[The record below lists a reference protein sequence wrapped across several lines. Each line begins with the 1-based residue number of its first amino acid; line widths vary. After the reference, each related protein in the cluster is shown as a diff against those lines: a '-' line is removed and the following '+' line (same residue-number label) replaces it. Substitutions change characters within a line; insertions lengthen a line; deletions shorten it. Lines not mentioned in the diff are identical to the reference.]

1 MSEINAL
8 FIFELMKIKNS
19 IKDIIRNPNRIF
31 VYLFMFLGYFLMLI
45 SIILGNM
52 DNKAKLSQVSELKLS
67 FLEAGLVII
76 ILFEIILSIY
86 SSLKQ
91 PGIIVE
97 DGDMTF
103 LFSSPI
109 DERKIFLWYMVKGI
123 FKYFALS
130 ILFVVY
136 LPFLSN
142 MMSVTEYSSNLVYG
156 YLGIFTNIF
165 ALVPLNFL
173 IYSISMKFNAK
184 KLIQYILSGILILI
198 AGFGFYFIYKAGS
211 IFGIIDYLS
220 SNAWDYVPILGPSK
234 LLILSYFTGEGAY
247 NLELVFMQLLTIIS
261 IILIALY
268 FATDYYEEVITYSE
282 RVREIRN
289 KVKKEGF
296 YSSAEES
303 AKKIKKKKDVV
314 INLQPKG
321 PWAYIWLKMVEN
333 KRSLGS
339 IYFNY
344 YNLFLLLASIAF
356 GYFLPKDDPT
366 IIFAMSFLYVYI
378 AWLFSFASTVSTELN
393 KMYIYIIPGEGIEK
407 LIAVNLIPLL
417 KAFIAAILIIVPAS
431 IFMKPGILNTITAI
445 VFIISFS
452 TLDSFSAAFMQLL
465 LPSKQDLKV
474 AMPLFKI
481 FGFLFILLP
490 VVAVAVPLGII
501 TKNMVIGVLT
511 AALMMFLESG
521 VFLLFANFIFERLEL
536 K

>member
-1 MSEINAL
+1 MSEINTL
-8 FIFELMKIKNS
+8 FIFELMKLKNS
-19 IKDIIRNPNRIF
+19 IKDIIRNPKRIF
-31 VYLFMFLGYFLMLI
+31 VYLFMFLGYFLMLV

-67 FLEAGLVII
+67 YLEAGLVGI

-91 PGIIVE
+91 PGIILE
-97 DGDMTF
+97 EGDMTF

-109 DERKIFLWYMVKGI
+109 DERKIFLLYMTKGI
-123 FKYFALS
+123 FKTLFISIFFVIYF
-130 ILFVVY
+130 
-136 LPFLSN
+136 PFIAN
-142 MMSVTEYSSNLVYG
+142 IMSVIKYPSNLIYA
-156 YLGIFTNIF
+156 YIGIFTNIF
-165 ALVPLNFL
+165 TLVPLNFF
-173 IYSISMKFNAK
+173 IYSISMKFKAK
-184 KLIQYILSGILILI
+184 KLINHILSGILILFI
-198 AGFGFYFIYKAGS
+198 GFMFYFIYKEES
-211 IFGIIDYLS
+211 FFGAVSYLA
-220 SNAWDYVPILGPSK
+220 SNIWNYVPIVGPTK
-234 LLILSYFTGEGAY
+234 LLVLTYFTGESAHC
-247 NLELVFMQLLTIIS
+247 LELIIIQLLTII
-261 IILIALY
+261 IFTLLALY

-296 YSSAEES
+296 VSSSEES

-321 PWAYIWLKMVEN
+321 PWAFIWLKMIEN

-339 IYFNY
+339 IYFNW

-356 GYFLPKDDPT
+356 GYFLPKNEPT
-366 IIFAMSFLYVYI
+366 IIFAMSFFYAYI
-378 AWLFSFASTVSTELN
+378 TWILSFASTVSTELN

-431 IFMKPGILNTITAI
+431 IFIEAGILNTITAI

-465 LPSKQDLKV
+465 LPSKQDLKA

-481 FGFLFILLP
+481 FGFLFILMP
-490 VVAVAVPLGII
+490 VVALAIPLGVI
-501 TKNMVIGVLT
+501 TKNMSIGVLT

-521 VFLLFANFIFERLEL
+521 VFLLFTNFIFERLEL

>member
-19 IKDIIRNPNRIF
+19 IKDIIRNPKRIL

-45 SIILGNM
+45 SFILGNM
-52 DNKAKLSQVSELKLS
+52 DNKAKLSQINDIKLS
-67 FLEAGLVII
+67 YLEAILVIM
-76 ILFEIILSIY
+76 ILFEIMILIY

-109 DERKIFLWYMVKGI
+109 DERKLFLWYMIKGVFKTLFISI
-123 FKYFALS
+123 F
-130 ILFVVY
+130 FVIY
-136 LPFLSN
+136 LPFIAN
-142 MMSVTEYSSNLVYG
+142 MMSTTKYSSNLIYVYI
-156 YLGIFTNIF
+156 GIFTNIF
-165 ALVPLNFL
+165 ALVPLNFF

-184 KLIQYILSGILILI
+184 KLIQYIVSGILTLI
-198 AGFGFYFIYKAGS
+198 AGFGVYFIYKEGS
-211 IFGIIDYLS
+211 FFGAISYLTL
-220 SNAWDYVPILGPSK
+220 NIWNYVPVLGPTK
-234 LLILSYFTGEGAY
+234 LLILTYFTGESAHC
-247 NLELVFMQLLTIIS
+247 LELILIQLLTII
-261 IILIALY
+261 IFTLLALY

-289 KVKKEGF
+289 KVKKDGF
-296 YSSAEES
+296 ISSSEES
-303 AKKIKKKKDVV
+303 AKTRKKKKDVV
-314 INLQPKG
+314 IKLQPKG

-339 IYFNY
+339 IYFNW

-356 GYFLPKDDPT
+356 GYFLPKNEPT
-366 IIFAMSFLYVYI
+366 VIFSLSFLYVYLGWI
-378 AWLFSFASTVSTELN
+378 LSFASTVRTELN
-393 KMYIYIIPGEGIEK
+393 KMYIYTIPGEGIEK
-407 LIAVNLIPLL
+407 LLAVNFVPLL
-417 KAFIAAILIIVPAS
+417 KVFISAILIIVPAS
-431 IFMKPGILNTITAI
+431 IFIKPGILNTISAI

-474 AMPLFKI
+474 TMPLFKI

-490 VVAVAVPLGII
+490 VVAVAVFLGV
-501 TKNMVIGVLT
+501 TTRNMSIGVLT
-511 AALMMFLESG
+511 ASIIMFLEAG

>member
-1 MSEINAL
+1 M
-8 FIFELMKIKNS
+8 
-19 IKDIIRNPNRIF
+19 
-31 VYLFMFLGYFLMLI
+31 
-45 SIILGNM
+45 
-52 DNKAKLSQVSELKLS
+52 
-67 FLEAGLVII
+67 
-76 ILFEIILSIY
+76 
-86 SSLKQ
+86 
-91 PGIIVE
+91 
-97 DGDMTF
+97 
-103 LFSSPI
+103 
-109 DERKIFLWYMVKGI
+109 
-123 FKYFALS
+123 
-130 ILFVVY
+130 
-136 LPFLSN
+136 
-142 MMSVTEYSSNLVYG
+142 
-156 YLGIFTNIF
+156 
-165 ALVPLNFL
+165 
-173 IYSISMKFNAK
+173 
-184 KLIQYILSGILILI
+184 
-198 AGFGFYFIYKAGS
+198 
-211 IFGIIDYLS
+211 
-220 SNAWDYVPILGPSK
+220 
-234 LLILSYFTGEGAY
+234 
-247 NLELVFMQLLTIIS
+247 ELVFIQLLTIIS

-268 FATDYYEEVITYSE
+268 FATDYYEEVITHTE
-282 RVREIRN
+282 KIKEIGN
-289 KVKKEGF
+289 KIDKEGF
-296 YSSAEES
+296 LSSAEER
-303 AKKIKKKKDVV
+303 AKKIKKKKDVSV
-314 INLQPKG
+314 NFQPKG
-321 PWAYIWLKMVEN
+321 PWAFVWLKMVEN

-366 IIFAMSFLYVYI
+366 IIFAMSFLYAYI

-481 FGFLFILLP
+481 FGFLFILMP
-490 VVAVAVPLGII
+490 VVAVAVPLGVI

>member
-19 IKDIIRNPNRIF
+19 IKDIVRNPKRIF
-31 VYLFMFLGYFLMLI
+31 IYLFMFLGYFLMLV
-45 SIILGNM
+45 SITLGNM

-67 FLEAGLVII
+67 YLEAGLVII

-109 DERKIFLWYMVKGI
+109 NERKLFLWYMIKSVFKTLFISI
-123 FKYFALS
+123 FFM
-130 ILFVVY
+130 IY
-136 LPFLSN
+136 LPFIAN
-142 MMSVTEYSSNLVYG
+142 MMATTKYSSNLIYVYM
-156 YLGIFTNIF
+156 GIFTNIF
-165 ALVPLNFL
+165 ALVPLNFF

-184 KLIQYILSGILILI
+184 KLIQYIVSGILILI
-198 AGFGFYFIYKAGS
+198 VGFGFYFIYKEGS
-211 IFGIIDYLS
+211 FFGAISYLVL
-220 SNAWDYVPILGPSK
+220 NIWNYVPVLGPTK
-234 LLILSYFTGEGAY
+234 LLILPYFTGECTHC
-247 NLELVFMQLLTIIS
+247 LILIILQLLTII
-261 IILIALY
+261 IVTLLALY

-296 YSSAEES
+296 VSSTEES
-303 AKKIKKKKDVV
+303 AKKMKKKKAVV
-314 INLQPKG
+314 INLHPKG
-321 PWAYIWLKMVEN
+321 PWAFIWLKMVEN

-339 IYFNY
+339 IYFNW

-356 GYFLPKDDPT
+356 GYFLPKDEPT
-366 IIFAMSFLYVYI
+366 VIFSLSFLYAYLGWI
-378 AWLFSFASTVSTELN
+378 LSFASTVSTELN
-393 KMYIYIIPGEGIEK
+393 KMYIYTIPGEGIEK

-431 IFMKPGILNTITAI
+431 IFIKPGILNTITAI

-481 FGFLFILLP
+481 FSFLFILLP
-490 VVAVAVPLGII
+490 VGAVAVPLGVI
-501 TKNMVIGVLT
+501 TKNMAIGVLT
-511 AALMMFLESG
+511 AALIMVLESG

>member
-8 FIFELMKIKNS
+8 FIFELMKLKNS
-19 IKDIIRNPNRIF
+19 IKDIFRNPRRMF
-31 VYLFMFLGYFLMLI
+31 VYLFMFLGYFLMLV

-52 DNKAKLSQVSELKLS
+52 DNKAKLSQISDIKLS
-67 FLEAGLVII
+67 YLEAGLVGA

-91 PGIIVE
+91 PGIIAE
-97 DGDMTF
+97 EGDTTF

-109 DERKIFLWYMVKGI
+109 NERKLFLWYMIKSVFKTLFISI
-123 FKYFALS
+123 F
-130 ILFVVY
+130 FVIY
-136 LPFLSN
+136 LPFIAN
-142 MMSVTEYSSNLVYG
+142 MMSAIKYSSNLIYV

-165 ALVPLNFL
+165 ALVPLNFF
-173 IYSISMKFNAK
+173 IYSISMKFNVK
-184 KLIQYILSGILILI
+184 KLMHYILSGILILI
-198 AGFGFYFIYKAGS
+198 IGFMFYFIYKEES
-211 IFGIIDYLS
+211 FFGAVSYLA
-220 SNAWDYVPILGPSK
+220 SNIWNYVPIVGPTK
-234 LLILSYFTGEGAY
+234 LLVLTYFTGESAHC
-247 NLELVFMQLLTIIS
+247 LELIIIQLLTII
-261 IILIALY
+261 IFTLLALY
-268 FATDYYEEVITYSE
+268 FATNYYEEVITYSE

-296 YSSAEES
+296 VSSSEES

-321 PWAYIWLKMVEN
+321 PWAFIWLKMIEN

-339 IYFNY
+339 IYFNW

-356 GYFLPKDDPT
+356 GYFLPKNEPT
-366 IIFAMSFLYVYI
+366 VIFSLSFFYVYLGWI
-378 AWLFSFASTVSTELN
+378 LSFASTVSTELN

-431 IFMKPGILNTITAI
+431 IFIKPGILNTITAI

-481 FGFLFILLP
+481 FSFLFILMP
-490 VVAVAVPLGII
+490 VAAVAIFLGVI
-501 TKNMVIGVLT
+501 TKNMAIGVLT

>member
-8 FIFELMKIKNS
+8 FIFELMKLKNS
-19 IKDIIRNPNRIF
+19 IKDIIRNPKRIF
-31 VYLFMFLGYFLMLI
+31 VYLFMFLGYLLMLI
-45 SIILGNM
+45 SVILRNM
-52 DNKAKLSQVSELKLS
+52 DNKAKLSQISDIKLS
-67 FLEAGLVII
+67 YLEAILIII

-97 DGDMTF
+97 EGDMTF

-109 DERKIFLWYMVKGI
+109 NERKIFLWYMIKSVFKTLFISI
-123 FKYFALS
+123 FFVIYF
-130 ILFVVY
+130 
-136 LPFLSN
+136 PFIAN
-142 MMSVTEYSSNLVYG
+142 MMSTTKYLSNLIYVYI
-156 YLGIFTNIF
+156 GIFANIF
-165 ALVPLNFL
+165 ALIPLNFF

-184 KLIQYILSGILILI
+184 KLIQYIVSGILILI
-198 AGFGFYFIYKAGS
+198 VGFGFYFIYKEGS
-211 IFGIIDYLS
+211 FFGAISYLTL
-220 SNAWDYVPILGPSK
+220 NIWNYVPVIGPTK
-234 LLILSYFTGEGAY
+234 LLILPYFTGEC
-247 NLELVFMQLLTIIS
+247 NHCLESTIIQLLTII
-261 IILIALY
+261 IFTLLALY

-289 KVKKEGF
+289 KVKKDGF
-296 YSSAEES
+296 VSSTEES
-303 AKKIKKKKDVV
+303 AKKMRKKKAVV

-339 IYFNY
+339 IYFNW

-356 GYFLPKDDPT
+356 GYFLSKNEPT
-366 IIFAMSFLYVYI
+366 VIFSLSFLYAYLG
-378 AWLFSFASTVSTELN
+378 WLLSFASTVSIELN
-393 KMYIYIIPGEGIEK
+393 KMYVYTIPGEGIEK
-407 LIAVNLIPLL
+407 LLAVNFVPLL

-431 IFMKPGILNTITAI
+431 IFIKPGILNTITAT

-474 AMPLFKI
+474 TMPLFKI
-481 FGFLFILLP
+481 FVFLFILLP
-490 VVAVAVPLGII
+490 VAAIAIPVGVLTRSMG
-501 TKNMVIGVLT
+501 TGVLT
-511 AALMMFLESG
+511 ASILMLLESG